1 MRNTIILSLVCSIS
15 LLMTGCAVIPTQHS
29 DVVAQ
34 PTKQCRFI
42 ERNLTKKWDNR
53 SYWCIPQVQ

>member
-1 MRNTIILSLVCSIS
+1 MRNSIIISLVCSIS
-15 LLMTGCAVIPTQHS
+15 LLMTGCAAIPTQKS

-42 ERNLTKKWDNR
+42 ERNLTVKWGKR